1 MIRNLKKL
9 GDDEKQTMTLKEQ
22 LQLAIKNDE
31 YISAMRANAQKNIPL
46 ELTRED
52 QRTLAE
58 QIADEDSQRV
68 QAQTKLSQLFKTPEV
83 LAILSLLN
91 KDQIVGIN
99 TLWNRI
105 KDELKGVN
113 TKLMLPK
120 DFALFLTS
128 IWTQLCLCKVL

>member
-9 GDDEKQTMTLKEQ
+9 GDDEKQIMTLKEQ

-31 YISAMRANAQKNIPL
+31 AISAMRANAQKNIPL
-46 ELTRED
+46 ELSRED
-52 QRTLAE
+52 QRTLSE

-91 KDQIVGIN
+91 KDQIVCM
-99 TLWNRI
+99 RI
-105 KDELKGVN
+105 G
-113 TKLMLPK
+113 
-120 DFALFLTS
+120 S
-128 IWTQLCLCKVL
+128 IQIII